1 MTFDATLLAEIL
13 RHTPPWVWLLL
24 VALLALGA
32 SRLRT
37 RRVSRPRLLLLPLA
51 LCAIGLLS
59 TASNF
64 TPATAA
70 LATWAAAFAGGHW
83 MGRRMPLPAGL
94 RWDAARRELQL
105 PGSVLP
111 LLLIVT
117 LFTLRYAGTVSLVLH
132 PDWRASPA
140 VALPMAAAYGAIAGT
155 LLGRVL
161 GLLRATRPDRTA

>member
-1 MTFDATLLAEIL
+1 MTLDAALLAEIL
-13 RHTPPWVWLLL
+13 RRTPPWVWLLL
-24 VALLALGA
+24 AALLALGA

-64 TPATAA
+64 TPPHTA
-70 LATWAAAFAGGHW
+70 LATWAAAFAAGLLL
-83 MGRRMPLPAGL
+83 GRRMPLPAGL
-94 RWDAARRELQL
+94 CWDAARRELQL

-111 LLLIVT
+111 LLMIAT
-117 LFTLRYAGTVSLVLH
+117 IFTLRYAGTVSLVLH
-132 PDWRASPA
+132 PDWRDSAA

-161 GLLRATRPDRTA
+161 GLLRATRAEAA